1 MLSFTRSFAF
11 RRLGYLYGGG
21 FAFVRSTVVAS
32 FAGYSTVVGYVVWV
46 PFVGYRR
53 RYLR

>member
-1 MLSFTRSFAF
+1 MYFTRSSAL
-11 RRLGYLYGGG
+11 RRLAYVYGGG
-21 FAFVRSTVVAS
+21 WAVVRSEAVST
-32 FAGYSTVVGYVVWV
+32 FAGYATVVGYVVWV